1 MRGPLAA
8 FPSPPATGG
17 FGVEIGRAV
26 GDPCEKGRKPGMGAQ
41 GIDGVITAHQF
52 CLGQGSVDLVMA
64 DLVQKHDRP
73 ALAAAQFRRQVMQ
86 ALFRI
91 LRDRAVAKRADGR
104 FGHRLQ
110 EWRGCAF
117 GQGAGRHG

>member
-1 MRGPLAA
+1 
-8 FPSPPATGG
+8 
-17 FGVEIGRAV
+17 
-26 GDPCEKGRKPGMGAQ
+26 MGAQ
-41 GIDGVITAHQF
+41 GFDGVVAAGQF
-52 CLGQGSVDLVMA
+52 GLGQGGVNLIVA
-64 DLVQKHDRP
+64 DLMQKHDRP